1 MEKTLDV
8 VNLIADKKKS
18 EALDM
23 VHDLMQTSAAE
34 AIGLYKQAVASTYF
48 NEPVE
53 TLETEQ

>member
-1 MEKTLDV
+1 MENILNV

-18 EALDM
+18 EALDA

-53 TLETEQ
+53 PLETEQ